1 MPRAADG
8 TPMHSFSRAKHH
20 DEMMSEKKS
29 KPAMEKPAKEEDG
42 EKPDKEASQENI
54 HDVVKQH
61 GPAHHVEIEHDEESG
76 KHHVHSKHGDAEH
89 EHHAVHDS
97 AEEAHEHAGHAMGVN
112 SEEEDESPD
121 EEMAE
126 EMAPAMEEGEAH
138 SRIPGMA

>member
-1 MPRAADG
+1 MPYASDG
-8 TPMHSFSRAKHH
+8 SAHHSMSRVKRHESQMES
-20 DEMMSEKKS
+20 DKKPKPSE
-29 KPAMEKPAKEEDG
+29 KPAMAEE
-42 EKPDKEASQENI
+42 EKPDKKASQENI

-97 AEEAHEHAGHAMGVN
+97 AEEAHEHAGHAMGVDN
-112 SEEEDESPD
+112 EEEEESPD

-138 SRIPGMA
+138 SRIPGMG